1 MENKKNYTKTDFLNF
16 WGDNGYIETWDGHKY
31 NWSKEIK
38 DLILNQL
45 GDKKD
50 KNVLEIGCG
59 AGYWTKFLC
68 EHSNNVT
75 AIDLIPNSP
84 FQLDNFTYIE
94 NKDMQFDCKNI
105 KDESIDF
112 SFSFGVFCHL
122 SHSACESYLKDV
134 FRVLKKGG
142 TAIFMYSDDKGLQD
156 FYKDETFSASK
167 IYGEFND
174 YSDIMPMIKK
184 YDRSAKKILNFR
196 DALVLIKNKK

>member
-1 MENKKNYTKTDFLNF
+1 
-16 WGDNGYIETWDGHKY
+16 
-31 NWSKEIK
+31 
-38 DLILNQL
+38 
-45 GDKKD
+45 
-50 KNVLEIGCG
+50 
-59 AGYWTKFLC
+59 
-68 EHSNNVT
+68 
-75 AIDLIPNSP
+75 
-84 FQLDNFTYIE
+84 
-94 NKDMQFDCKNI
+94 MQFDCKNI

-134 FRVLKKGG
+134 FRILKKGG

-184 YDRSAKKILNFR
+184 YDSECKRILDFR
-196 DALVLIKNKK
+196 DSLVLITKK